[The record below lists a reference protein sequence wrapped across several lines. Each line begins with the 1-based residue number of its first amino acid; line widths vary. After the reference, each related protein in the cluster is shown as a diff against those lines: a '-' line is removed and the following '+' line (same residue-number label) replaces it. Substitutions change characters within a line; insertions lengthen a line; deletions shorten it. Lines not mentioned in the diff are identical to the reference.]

1 MSGTCEH
8 LKEAG
13 HFLSGYAAL
22 LLGCGATCIRI
33 EKNVG
38 RMARSCGLTADLV
51 ILPADIL
58 LTVRRADDSHISYTC
73 TTGVRKTSISFFLN
87 TELSKLSWLV
97 AEGKMN
103 MREAAEQVRGIGTG
117 KVTDSRVMLFLVAA
131 ANASFCRLFGGDGV
145 AMSIVFV
152 ATLAGFL
159 LKQCMLADGADVR
172 LTTFLSAFF
181 AAVAGSAGYVFG
193 WGTTPELA
201 LGTSVLFLIPGIPYI
216 NSMSDLLDGHYLC
229 SFCRFMYAAVQTV
242 CISLGLCG
250 ALLLMNQRIL

>member
-1 MSGTCEH
+1 MSGTCEQ
-8 LKEAG
+8 LKEEG
-13 HFLSGYAAL
+13 QFLSDYAAL

-38 RMARSCGLTADLV
+38 RIARSCGLTTDLI

-58 LTVRRADDSHISYTC
+58 LTVRKDDNRQVSYTC
-73 TTGVRKTSISFFLN
+73 TAGIRNTGISFFLN

-97 AEGKMN
+97 AEGKMDV
-103 MREAAEQVRGIGTG
+103 REAAERVRGIGTG

-145 AMSIVFV
+145 EMAIVFV

-159 LKQCMLADGADVR
+159 LKQCMLSDGADAR
-172 LTTFLSAFF
+172 LTTLLSAFF

-229 SFCRFMYAAVQTV
+229 SFCRFMHAAVQTV

-250 ALLLMNQRIL
+250 ALLLMNLRIL

>member
-1 MSGTCEH
+1 MSVNHEQ
-8 LKEAG
+8 LKEDG
-13 HFLSGYAAL
+13 QFLSGYAAL
-22 LLGCGATCIRI
+22 LLGSGATCIRI

-58 LTVRRADDSHISYTC
+58 LTVRRNDDRRVSYTLV
-73 TTGVRKTSISFFLN
+73 TGVRNTCISFFLN

-103 MREAAEQVRGIGTG
+103 MREASERICGIGSG
-117 KVTDSRVMLFLVAA
+117 RVTDSRAMLFLVAA

-159 LKQCMLADGADVR
+159 LKQCMQSDGADAR
-172 LTTFLSAFF
+172 LTTLLSAFF
-181 AAVAGSAGYVFG
+181 AAVAGSAGYVFD
-193 WGTTPELA
+193 WSATPDLA

-229 SFCRFMYAAVQTV
+229 SFCRFMHAAVQTV

-250 ALLLMNQRIL
+250 ALLLMNLRIL

>member
-1 MSGTCEH
+1 MSRTCEQ
-8 LKEAG
+8 LKEEG
-13 HFLSGYAAL
+13 QFLSDYAAL

-38 RMARSCGLTADLV
+38 RMARSCGLTTDLI

-58 LTVRRADDSHISYTC
+58 LTVRKDDNRQVSYTC
-73 TTGVRKTSISFFLN
+73 TAGIRNTGISFFLN

-97 AEGKMN
+97 AEGKMDVQ
-103 MREAAEQVRGIGTG
+103 EAAERVRGIGTG

-145 AMSIVFV
+145 AMAIVFV

-159 LKQCMLADGADVR
+159 LKQCMLSDGADAR
-172 LTTFLSAFF
+172 LTTLLSAFF

-229 SFCRFMYAAVQTV
+229 SFCRFMHAAVQTV

-250 ALLLMNQRIL
+250 ALLLMNLRIL